1 MRALIDTS
9 VFLWSISDSDK
20 LSDKARRFI
29 ADLENEIL
37 LSVASLWEI
46 AIKTSLGKLELML
59 PFERL
64 IPQQLE
70 QNAITVLPIE
80 IRHLSAIIDLAF
92 YHRDPFD
99 RLIIAQGLAEH
110 LPVITKDAAFGLYP
124 IQVIW

>member
-80 IRHLSAIIDLAF
+80 IGHLSAVIDLTF
-92 YHRDPFD
+92 HHRDPFD
-99 RLIIAQGLAEH
+99 RLIIAQGLAEQ
-110 LPVITKDAAFGLYP
+110 LPVITKDAAFGQYP